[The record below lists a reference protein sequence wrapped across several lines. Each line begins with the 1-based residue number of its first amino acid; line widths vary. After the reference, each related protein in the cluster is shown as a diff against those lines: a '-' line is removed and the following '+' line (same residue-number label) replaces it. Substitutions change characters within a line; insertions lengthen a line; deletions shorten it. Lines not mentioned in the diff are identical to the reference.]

1 VDGFR
6 VAEIGRERYGKPKI
20 FARSE
25 DLWRLAKSFPSVSR
39 ASGGAATGAR
49 AGWSGQRSLLWSSV
63 LSSLFVF
70 AQD

>member
-1 VDGFR
+1 M
-6 VAEIGRERYGKPKI
+6 AKPKI

-49 AGWSGQRSLLWSSV
+49 ARWVWSGQRSLSRVSC
-63 LSSLFVF
+63 SLFSICF
-70 AQD
+70 RSGSIS